1 MGNVSFYN
9 STSFEHP
16 VLKFCGIPLVQNKR
30 RVLVFRREGAG
41 VFRYLHNQSHSWPVL
56 RRPRGCVK

>member
-41 VFRYLHNQSHSWPVL
+41 VFRYLHNQSHSRPVL